1 MSKNIDQIHS
11 KKQLTKLVT
20 QCQITNQLL
29 DTMKQI
35 SYCVN
40 YFHVLLK
47 AINESYN
54 KLKNE
59 NINIDIVNEIANCI
73 SMFQSPSSKLQKLK
87 LDLDI
92 IIHNFDSET
101 KSNENI

>member
-59 NINIDIVNEIANCI
+59 NINILAKVFH
-73 SMFQSPSSKLQKLK
+73 MKKGGGMYRFGPYPPWLHL
-87 LDLDI
+87 
-92 IIHNFDSET
+92 
-101 KSNENI
+101 

>member
-20 QCQITNQLL
+20 QFQISNQLL

-47 AINESYN
+47 FFYS
-54 KLKNE
+54 
-59 NINIDIVNEIANCI
+59 
-73 SMFQSPSSKLQKLK
+73 SMWPA
-87 LDLDI
+87 DLC
-92 IIHNFDSET
+92 HQGPASVY
-101 KSNENI
+101 